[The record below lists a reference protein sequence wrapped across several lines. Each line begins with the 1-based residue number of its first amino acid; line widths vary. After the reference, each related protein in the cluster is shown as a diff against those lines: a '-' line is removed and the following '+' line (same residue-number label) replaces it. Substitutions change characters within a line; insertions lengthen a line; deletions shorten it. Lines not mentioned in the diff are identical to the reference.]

1 MPGRLIVHAIE
12 AADLSQGPGL
22 TPEVAAAVGPV
33 ASAIPRRPPRRP
45 LLTCGLSGTREPATR
60 RQLLSAA
67 DGVEGVARRRGQHR
81 GRRHAGQERAA
92 SVRLQHQAGTS
103 VGGRAGFRPY
113 ARLKAG
119 ASLGNEHER
128 SGLRP
133 HA

>member
-1 MPGRLIVHAIE
+1 MR
-12 AADLSQGPGL
+12 AADDVIL
-22 TPEVAAAVGPV
+22 VPV
-33 ASAIPRRPPRRP
+33 AEA
-45 LLTCGLSGTREPATR
+45 TRET
-60 RQLLSAA
+60 
-67 DGVEGVARRRGQHR
+67 
-81 GRRHAGQERAA
+81 
-92 SVRLQHQAGTS
+92 GTS